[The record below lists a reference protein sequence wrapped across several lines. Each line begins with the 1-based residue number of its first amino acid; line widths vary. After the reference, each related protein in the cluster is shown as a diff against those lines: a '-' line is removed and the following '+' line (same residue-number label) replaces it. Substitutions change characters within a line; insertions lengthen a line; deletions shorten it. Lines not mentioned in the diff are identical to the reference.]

1 MSLPN
6 HITYHPEGRRAFLLE
21 DDGTTICEVV
31 VPGQND
37 AVPVA
42 AELASA
48 YNLSRKLL
56 ETCRGAVLALA
67 AAAERDL
74 AFQRDYEAVSAAIA
88 DATWLEAA

>member
-1 MSLPN
+1 MNLPD

-31 VPGQND
+31 VPGQNN

-42 AELASA
+42 AELAGA
-48 YNLSRKLL
+48 YNLNRNLL
-56 ETCRGAVLALA
+56 KACRGAVMALA
-67 AAAERDL
+67 AAAERDP

-88 DATWLEAA
+88 NATWLENA